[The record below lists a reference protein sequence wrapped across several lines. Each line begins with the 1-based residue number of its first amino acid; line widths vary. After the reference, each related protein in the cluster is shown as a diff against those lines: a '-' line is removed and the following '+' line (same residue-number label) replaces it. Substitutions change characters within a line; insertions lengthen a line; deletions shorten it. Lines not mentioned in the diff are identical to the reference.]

1 MYSDSLNFHKANIK
15 FLAIIDDL
23 YLINDWLYLN
33 KNIRMKIGKIPVAS
47 IMLIVI
53 ALVRITMNRFYP
65 GQYTSESPF
74 VTGMFFGGL
83 LIFLLYYVNIFYIAL
98 MKIKSRKDDELTG
111 LSFYNNIIFWFRASL
126 SVLQSRFFLCPL
138 DETKIADKAK

>member
-1 MYSDSLNFHKANIK
+1 
-15 FLAIIDDL
+15 
-23 YLINDWLYLN
+23 
-33 KNIRMKIGKIPVAS
+33 MKIGKIPVAS

-83 LIFLLYYVNIFYIAL
+83 LIFLLYYVNIFYTAL
-98 MKIKSRKDDELTG
+98 MKIKSQKDAELSG
-111 LSFYNNIIFWFRASL
+111 LSFYSSSIFWFRACL
-126 SVLQSRFFLCPL
+126 SVLQPRFFLSPL
-138 DETKIADKAK
+138 DENTIADKAR